1 MMIRMT
7 VLALVALV
15 RPVWAD
21 DSARAAVFLD
31 HGCQA
36 DAMAR
41 GGGSCSRARPP
52 VFIKAT

>member
-1 MMIRMT
+1 MT

-15 RPVWAD
+15 KPVWAD
-21 DSARAAVFLD
+21 DLARAAVFLD

-41 GGGSCSRARPP
+41 GGGSCSQTRSP
-52 VFIKAT
+52 VFIEAM